1 MKAIVVNNIVKFLVQ
16 DADTITTQSGKL
28 KINFADGNPSL
39 FVPSITSASITTV
52 EGVTAEDLPDFTGD
66 KYQYIDGNFSLIG
79 A

>member
-1 MKAIVVNNIVKFLVQ
+1 MKALIKDGIVKFLIQ
-16 DADTITTQSGKL
+16 DGDVVTSQSGKL

-39 FVPSITSASITTV
+39 FVPSLTSAGVVVV

-66 KYQYIDGNFSLIG
+66 KYQYVDNAFSLIG